1 MLNIQDKAR
10 PEGIKSVN
18 IPSVVVE
25 RGTFDIKISGIIFV
39 DQYGREMKKKDA
51 EAFFVASNATS
62 FTGHGNPEFNGY
74 KFVVRATYKGDD
86 DIFSVGG
93 TSFDNNATFVTSTA
107 AITFTAK
114 ENTTATAKSGMAFQ
128 FDIVKYKTADGFGK
142 AVAVST
148 NKTYPITVVD
158 INAVKGFT
166 IKDIAKVYVKTD
178 KSEDETGDT
187 GKVCLT
193 PTTIGTTVGAV
204 TIGTT
209 VGAVTV
215 PIGTTVGAVTV
226 PDSHK
231 RSVEVTGTY
240 NGVSVSIPSEYL
252 KVTASKLPVDGTEIK
267 GTTTGA
273 LKWSDL
279 YDATTARYIRKDA
292 SDTIK
297 VTILDRDDKAKVIDS
312 TSKTVALSDAKP
324 KATTI
329 EGKASFTVTPDMA
342 GITVTKIEGDSGGY
356 KVKDQYG
363 VDFTATKT
371 YRVTN
376 IAENADAYAA
386 NSFKVAGNDSNT
398 MSISGAERGD
408 KFTLVI
414 KADNAELTVEVTV
427 GADVKSNIE
436 DATNNY
442 LNELINK
449 VLEDLRKAGLN

>member
-1 MLNIQDKAR
+1 
-10 PEGIKSVN
+10 
-18 IPSVVVE
+18 
-25 RGTFDIKISGIIFV
+25 
-39 DQYGREMKKKDA
+39 
-51 EAFFVASNATS
+51 
-62 FTGHGNPEFNGY
+62 
-74 KFVVRATYKGDD
+74 
-86 DIFSVGG
+86 
-93 TSFDNNATFVTSTA
+93 
-107 AITFTAK
+107 
-114 ENTTATAKSGMAFQ
+114 MAFQ

-166 IKDIAKVYVKTD
+166 IKDIAKVYVETD

-187 GKVCLT
+187 GKKVRLT
-193 PTTIGTTVGAV
+193 PDTIGTTVGAV
-204 TIGTT
+204 Y
-209 VGAVTV
+209 
-215 PIGTTVGAVTV
+215 V

-240 NGVSVSIPSEYL
+240 NGVSVSIPSVYL
-252 KVTASKLPVDGTEIK
+252 KVTASKLPVDGTEIR

-297 VTILDRDDKAKVIDS
+297 VTILDLDNGAEVIDS
-312 TSKTVALSDAKP
+312 TSKTVALSDAEP

-342 GITVTKIEGDSGGY
+342 DITVDKIEVDSGGY

-386 NSFKVAGNDSNT
+386 NSFKVAGNDSDD

-427 GADVKSNIE
+427 GADVQSNIE

-442 LNELINK
+442 LGKLINE
-449 VLEDLRKAGLN
+449 VLENLRKAGLN

>member
-1 MLNIQDKAR
+1 MLAETLTDATHPGERRR

-25 RGTFDIKISGIIFV
+25 RGTFDIEISGIIFV
-39 DQYGREMKKKDA
+39 DQYGREMKKDDA
-51 EAFFVASNATS
+51 EAFFAASDDTS

-74 KFVVRATYKGDD
+74 TFVVRATYKGDKE
-86 DIFSVGG
+86 IFSVDGA
-93 TSFDNNATFVTSTA
+93 SFDNNDTFQIA
-107 AITFTAK
+107 DGKKTFTAK
-114 ENTTATAKSGMAFQ
+114 AGTTATARSGMAFQ
-128 FDIVKYKTADGFGK
+128 FDIVKYKTTDGFEK

-166 IKDIAKVYVKTD
+166 IKDIAKVYVVTA

-187 GKVCLT
+187 GNVRLT
-193 PTTIGTTVGAV
+193 PTTSSDSNTAGIGDTVGRA
-204 TIGTT
+204 
-209 VGAVTV
+209 
-215 PIGTTVGAVTV
+215 TV
-226 PDSHK
+226 PDDTHK

-252 KVTASKLPVDGTEIK
+252 EVTASKLPVDGTEIK
-267 GTTTGA
+267 GTTESA
-273 LKWSDL
+273 VNLKWSDL

-297 VTILDRDDKAKVIDS
+297 VTILDLDNDEKVIDS
-312 TSKTVALSDAKP
+312 TSKTVALSDAEP

-342 GITVTKIEGDSGGY
+342 RITVTEIEDDSGGY

-386 NSFKVAGNDSNT
+386 NSFKVAENDSD
-398 MSISGAERGD
+398 E
-408 KFTLVI
+408 
-414 KADNAELTVEVTV
+414 
-427 GADVKSNIE
+427 
-436 DATNNY
+436 
-442 LNELINK
+442 
-449 VLEDLRKAGLN
+449 

>member
-1 MLNIQDKAR
+1 
-10 PEGIKSVN
+10 
-18 IPSVVVE
+18 
-25 RGTFDIKISGIIFV
+25 
-39 DQYGREMKKKDA
+39 
-51 EAFFVASNATS
+51 
-62 FTGHGNPEFNGY
+62 
-74 KFVVRATYKGDD
+74 
-86 DIFSVGG
+86 
-93 TSFDNNATFVTSTA
+93 
-107 AITFTAK
+107 
-114 ENTTATAKSGMAFQ
+114 MAFQ

-166 IKDIAKVYVKTD
+166 IKDIAKVYVKTT
-178 KSEDETGDT
+178 KSEDETGDA
-187 GKVCLT
+187 GVLNLT
-193 PTTIGTTVGAV
+193 PAAIGTTVGS
-204 TIGTT
+204 
-209 VGAVTV
+209 
-215 PIGTTVGAVTV
+215 VTV

-240 NGVSVSIPSEYL
+240 NGVSVSIPSVYL

-267 GTTTGA
+267 GTTTSA
-273 LKWSDL
+273 VNLKWSDL

-297 VTILDRDDKAKVIDS
+297 VTILDLDDSEKVIDS

-329 EGKASFTVTPDMA
+329 EGKASFTVTPDKA
-342 GITVTKIEGDSGGY
+342 VINVEKIEGGSGGY

-363 VDFTATKT
+363 VDFPATKT

-386 NSFKVAGNDSNT
+386 NSFKVTGNDSND

-427 GADVKSNIE
+427 GADVQSNIE
-436 DATNNY
+436 NATNNY
-442 LNELINK
+442 LVELINK
-449 VLEDLRKAGLN
+449 VLEPLRQADSTNNGS